1 MTDAWPDALFAVA
14 RFAAGAYF
22 VWSGSSKLGAPATF
36 WRQVMDYRIVGP
48 RSSRAIAAGVPP
60 AEFIAGLFFAAG
72 VLPIAMGIALLCLLA
87 VFTVA
92 IISSLSRRL
101 DNECGCGAGTARVSP
116 WLVVRNVG
124 LATLVVAGFFST
136 PPTYVGLWFVAAA
149 GAATAVAITVVR
161 FKVLSR

>member
-1 MTDAWPDALFAVA
+1 M
-14 RFAAGAYF
+14 
-22 VWSGSSKLGAPATF
+22 
-36 WRQVMDYRIVGP
+36 
-48 RSSRAIAAGVPP
+48 
-60 AEFIAGLFFAAG
+60 
-72 VLPIAMGIALLCLLA
+72 
-87 VFTVA
+87 
-92 IISSLSRRL
+92 
-101 DNECGCGAGTARVSP
+101 SP